1 MTEGSLDEAYFSA
14 IYAASDD
21 PWSFASSAYEAE
33 KYAATLAALPQ
44 PRFARALEI
53 GCSIGV
59 LTARLAER
67 AEELVAID
75 IDARALALARTRC
88 AAYANVRF
96 ERRAFPHETVAGR
109 FDLVVVSEVAYYWSD
124 ADFALARSW
133 IAAHAPDGFVELVH
147 FTPVVE
153 GYVRTGDAV
162 HEAFLADTRFVRVA
176 GARYERYR
184 LDLLRV
190 R

>member
-1 MTEGSLDEAYFSA
+1 MAERSLDEAYFAA

-33 KYAATLAALPQ
+33 KYATTLAALPQ
-44 PRFARALEI
+44 VRFGRALEI

-67 AEELVAID
+67 ADELVAID
-75 IDARALALARTRC
+75 IDARALALAKARC
-88 AAYANVRF
+88 AAYRNVRF
-96 ERRAFPHETVAGR
+96 ARRAFPRETVAGR

-124 ADFALARSW
+124 ADFGSARTW
-133 IAAHAPDGFVELVH
+133 IATHAPGGVVELVH
-147 FTPVVE
+147 FTPIVE

-162 HEAFLADTRFVRVA
+162 HEAFLGDARFARVA

-184 LDLLRV
+184 VDLLRV